1 MNWQN
6 ILAVVLGTTFVAF
19 FAKIYSQYKYDQK
32 KLIDL
37 EYKDEK
43 QKAKDAVKNDSIDTI
58 IARISKRF
66 K

>member
-6 ILAVVLGTTFVAF
+6 ILAIFLGTTFVAY
-19 FAKIYSQYKYDQK
+19 FAKMYSQYSSDKK

-43 QKAKDAVKNDSIDTI
+43 QKAKDAVKNDSISDI
-58 IARISKRF
+58 IARINKRF